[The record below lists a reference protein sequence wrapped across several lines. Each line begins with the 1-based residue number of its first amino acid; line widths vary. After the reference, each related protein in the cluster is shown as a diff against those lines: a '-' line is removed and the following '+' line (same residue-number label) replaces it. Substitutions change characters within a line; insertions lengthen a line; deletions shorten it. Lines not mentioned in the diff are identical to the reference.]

1 MYCQKGIIISKLIC
15 PIISIYVTVGNTQNL
30 TLLIKKKNLNNNY
43 VVYARGV
50 ADTTS
55 IYDNNYLQSKNT
67 ALKKKNYLLIEY

>member
-1 MYCQKGIIISKLIC
+1 MSDNQYLCYSWQYTK
-15 PIISIYVTVGNTQNL
+15 PDFTY
-30 TLLIKKKNLNNNY
+30 KKKNLNNNY

-67 ALKKKNYLLIEY
+67 ALKKKKLFIDRILKWIKNT